1 MFKVQRTSMVEI
13 FLRKVPSDMFDKFL
27 IASMMSTI
35 KTTLL
40 LAFKAFS
47 LINNS
52 VFTEYFE
59 NVFACYTSQND
70 KSYTLKKCISD
81 PLKHLW

>member
-47 LINNS
+47 LINNI
-52 VFTEYFE
+52 VFL
-59 NVFACYTSQND
+59 QNI
-70 KSYTLKKCISD
+70 LKMYLLAIRHKMINHI
-81 PLKHLW
+81 P